1 MKLGGRERNA
11 AITGIRISGREV
23 DLDNRGRVGK
33 IARRKIGG
41 CV

>member
-1 MKLGGRERNA
+1 MRGRERNA

-33 IARRKIGG
+33 IARRKARGG